1 MQNILTKA
9 LHAMYTFPRQKSP
22 QKTPHSLKN
31 THTAFNFYQI
41 HQKIFHPSIFSCYIC
56 DEQTAHEMDTIT
68 YEIDLGANETT
79 LLPTFTSS
87 VSLVQPKPL
96 PVWVKTKR
104 AVSYLKEA
112 GYGISDQTLYNMAR
126 EGRLTIRRKG
136 ERIIEFD
143 LNEIAALA
151 ASRP

>member
-1 MQNILTKA
+1 
-9 LHAMYTFPRQKSP
+9 
-22 QKTPHSLKN
+22 
-31 THTAFNFYQI
+31 
-41 HQKIFHPSIFSCYIC
+41 
-56 DEQTAHEMDTIT
+56 MDTIT

-96 PVWVKTKR
+96 PVWVKTQR
-104 AVSYLKEA
+104 AVSYLTEA
-112 GYGISDQTLYNMAR
+112 GYAISDQTLYNMAR